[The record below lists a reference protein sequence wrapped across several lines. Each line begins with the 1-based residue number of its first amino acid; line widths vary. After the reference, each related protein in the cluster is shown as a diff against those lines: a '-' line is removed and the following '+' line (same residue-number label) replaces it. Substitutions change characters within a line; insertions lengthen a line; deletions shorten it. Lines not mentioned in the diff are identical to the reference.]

1 MFYMYI
7 FTPIFFQNQKV
18 IVSRKYDYLINIYR
32 VQVGVYGGLWMRM
45 GVLVHNN
52 NKTR

>member
-32 VQVGVYGGLWMRM
+32 VQVCVYGGLWMRM

-52 NKTR
+52 KKAR

>member
-7 FTPIFFQNQKV
+7 FTPIFFQNQKI
-18 IVSRKYDYLINIYR
+18 IVSRKYEYFISIYR
-32 VQVGVYGGLWMRM
+32 VQVDTYGGLWMRM

-52 NKTR
+52 DKIR